1 MIWQDERNVAH
12 QSWCSLVDRCE
23 QYHMLLLC
31 YSVDEQPW
39 GNVTWTD
46 TEVGELEGIERTKG
60 TQVSQTGGLSRL

>member
-1 MIWQDERNVAH
+1 
-12 QSWCSLVDRCE
+12 
-23 QYHMLLLC
+23 MLLLC

-46 TEVGELEGIERTKG
+46 TEVGEKEGIERVKS